1 MVDLGSVFGKERSE
15 ASCELVERRARSGA
29 IEAAPGRMFGGLC
42 GVPKEFDLRLGLDGS
57 ENAEEGRA
65 VAEVGVRQRPGEQ
78 APLARREPG
87 ELDTDPAAID
97 PVVAQGGRERVGRRR
112 PSVVL
117 QRTGERTGRSAPVG
131 EVEVRA
137 PERVDRGVEPG
148 STRGEETVHG
158 QDRAP
163 GAENRRTETRERGAD
178 ASARAQHELLRLD
191 LEAILVAAE
200 VVTFTAEVATIAS
213 SLVARIMLAAR
224 SFIELET
231 VHCRGLSHSP
241 MSR

>member
-1 MVDLGSVFGKERSE
+1 M
-15 ASCELVERRARSGA
+15 
-29 IEAAPGRMFGGLC
+29 
-42 GVPKEFDLRLGLDGS
+42 
-57 ENAEEGRA
+57 
-65 VAEVGVRQRPGEQ
+65 RQRPGEQ

-137 PERVDRGVEPG
+137 PERVDRGGEPG

-200 VVTFTAEVATIAS
+200 VGDVHRRGRDDRVEPGGAHQVGGAS
-213 SLVARIMLAAR
+213 S
-224 SFIELET
+224 IEEHAHWPQ
-231 VHCRGLSHSP
+231 VIR
-241 MSR
+241 